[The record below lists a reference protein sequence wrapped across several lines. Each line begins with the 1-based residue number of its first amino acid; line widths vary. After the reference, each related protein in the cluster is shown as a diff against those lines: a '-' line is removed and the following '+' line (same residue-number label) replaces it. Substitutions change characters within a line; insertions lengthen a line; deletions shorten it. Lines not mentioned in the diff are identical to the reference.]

1 MLDDLTVERA
11 EALMA
16 RPGPPLVRLAL
27 LVLAYG
33 RTQDLARLLPSWT
46 PLFEQVYAAIN
57 GLEELS
63 AVLRYLLSVMDE
75 SAESVMV
82 DMLKSVTG
90 VQRAEE
96 LMPTWAEKYFEQGRQ
111 KGAEEGRRMG
121 RAEYLLRM
129 LDSRGLHV
137 DDKARQRIL
146 SCTDTAT
153 LDQWFERAL
162 NATQLSDVL
171 SDLAH

>member
-1 MLDDLTVERA
+1 M
-11 EALMA
+11 
-16 RPGPPLVRLAL
+16 
-27 LVLAYG
+27 
-33 RTQDLARLLPSWT
+33 
-46 PLFEQVYAAIN
+46 YAAIN
-57 GLEELS
+57 GLDELS

-75 SAESVMV
+75 SAERAVV

-111 KGAEEGRRMG
+111 KGAEEGRLMG
-121 RAEYLLRM
+121 RAEGQAESLLRI
-129 LDSRGLHV
+129 LASRGVHV

-146 SCTDTAT
+146 SCTDMST

-162 NATQLSDVL
+162 QATQLSDVL
-171 SDLAH
+171 GDLAH

>member
-1 MLDDLTVERA
+1 
-11 EALMA
+11 
-16 RPGPPLVRLAL
+16 
-27 LVLAYG
+27 
-33 RTQDLARLLPSWT
+33 
-46 PLFEQVYAAIN
+46 
-57 GLEELS
+57 LS

-75 SAESVMV
+75 PAERAVV

-111 KGAEEGRRMG
+111 KGAEEGRLMGRVEGQAEG
-121 RAEYLLRM
+121 RAEYLLRI
-129 LDSRGLHV
+129 LTSRGVHV

-162 NATQLSDVL
+162 KATQLSDVL
-171 SDLAH
+171 GDLAH